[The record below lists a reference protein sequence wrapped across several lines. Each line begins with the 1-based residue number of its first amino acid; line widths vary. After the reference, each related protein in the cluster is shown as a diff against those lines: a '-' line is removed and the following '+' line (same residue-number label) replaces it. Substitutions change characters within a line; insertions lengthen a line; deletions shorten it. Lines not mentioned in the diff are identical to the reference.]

1 MIHKYIETVGDDTHQ
16 GFVIEH
22 GLHTREVVVSVYD
35 AKTGDDLAFRVNT
48 AVTSL
53 DEVLV
58 DTSFLI
64 IYDPENHRIDFA
76 PGWTPEKDQLKV
88 VVLG

>member
-1 MIHKYIETVGDDTHQ
+1 MIRKYVETVGDGDSQ
-16 GFVIEH
+16 KFMVEH

-35 AKTGDDLAFRVNT
+35 AKTGEDLAFRVNT

-76 PGWTPEKDQLKV
+76 PGWTPKKDQLKV